1 MTKVP
6 LTKIDRQVL
15 KLLEKREDQIIKLKL
30 KVKRLENKLKEKEL
44 VDG

>member
-1 MTKVP
+1 MTKVL

-15 KLLEKREDQIIKLKL
+15 KLLEEREDQIIKLKL